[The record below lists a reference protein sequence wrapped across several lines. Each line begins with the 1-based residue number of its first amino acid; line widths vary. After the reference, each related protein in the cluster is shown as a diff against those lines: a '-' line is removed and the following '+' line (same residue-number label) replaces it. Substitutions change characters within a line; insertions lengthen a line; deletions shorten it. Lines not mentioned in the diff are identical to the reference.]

1 MKRHTFFNTLCYA
14 ADILLVISALLAAY
28 GAVWEYST
36 RCYLKGFSDA
46 VVPYTASGEQ
56 KVQAILTWM
65 EHAPARRAFTPA
77 ENPASRDPEN
87 TLNYD
92 GLLRVCG
99 TATNAFVNLADSSGL
114 EARRLLLLSPDRTT
128 NHVVAEVRLDG
139 RWVVVDPVF
148 RAILRDASG
157 RPLTRQELAD
167 SSILQEATHN
177 LAGYDP
183 QYNYAITAHVRLAHI
198 TYIGH
203 FLRGALDSLFPGWDE
218 SFDWTLLV
226 ERESYAVLVVGILL
240 LVLSLFCRF
249 LLFRYS
255 KRRPDI
261 VRLSLREQL
270 NKAGMALF
278 GRPAAGA
285 FLDTAGPVP
294 RSLDSPS
301 REV

>member
-1 MKRHTFFNTLCYA
+1 MRRHVFNTFCYA
-14 ADILLVISALLAAY
+14 ADILLVTSVLLASY

-46 VVPYTASGEQ
+46 VVPYAATGEQ
-56 KVQAILTWM
+56 KVQAILAWM
-65 EHAPARRAFTPA
+65 EHAPARRAVAPA
-77 ENPASRDPEN
+77 ENPAVRNPEN

-114 EARRLLLLSPDRTT
+114 EARRLLLLSPSRDT

-148 RAILRDASG
+148 HAILRDASG

-167 SSILQEATHN
+167 PRVLREATRN
-177 LAGYDP
+177 IAGYDP
-183 QYNYAITAHVRLAHI
+183 QYNYAITAHIRLAHI
-198 TYIGH
+198 FYIGRY
-203 FLRGALDSLFPGWDE
+203 LRRALDSLFPSWEE

-240 LVLSLFCRF
+240 LVLSLFSR
-249 LLFRYS
+249 LLLAGYTRNHS
-255 KRRPDI
+255 NLNR
-261 VRLSLREQL
+261 VSLWEL
-270 NKAGMALF
+270 LTKAGTVLF
-278 GRPAAGA
+278 GRPIERLSWNSRAS
-285 FLDTAGPVP
+285 T
-294 RSLDSPS
+294 SPS
-301 REV
+301 NPDS